1 MAYEVEVPV
10 RHRTLWLAF
19 TDPEKMAR
27 AVPGLTVDAVQAVD
41 AADAPE
47 GVSGDVVA
55 GRLKLRVGAGTI
67 TYRGTAL
74 IAAAEAQAGTLDIA
88 VDVAQARGNG
98 SLAGYLR
105 IALTPSGDKTTV
117 SVVPELELSGRA
129 LDFRSGELAEAASLL
144 AGQWLTALADE
155 YLEAEAEAEAAA
167 EGEAE
172 PVGEPAAVVEAEPMA
187 EAAAV
192 AVAEAEPVAE
202 SEAESVVV
210 EAGPVS
216 EPAGVEAEPAAEA
229 ETTEPVVESAAESAP
244 GSAVESAAR
253 QRNPASSTPEPLLDD
268 SLSGDP
274 LEPVWR
280 GEFEKSPWLP
290 ALGVLAAVL
299 LFRRGRRRRRR
310 KRETRGLTS

>member
-1 MAYEVEVPV
+1 
-10 RHRTLWLAF
+10 
-19 TDPEKMAR
+19 
-27 AVPGLTVDAVQAVD
+27 
-41 AADAPE
+41 
-47 GVSGDVVA
+47 
-55 GRLKLRVGAGTI
+55 
-67 TYRGTAL
+67 
-74 IAAAEAQAGTLDIA
+74 
-88 VDVAQARGNG
+88 
-98 SLAGYLR
+98 
-105 IALTPSGDKTTV
+105 
-117 SVVPELELSGRA
+117 
-129 LDFRSGELAEAASLL
+129 
-144 AGQWLTALADE
+144 
-155 YLEAEAEAEAAA
+155 
-167 EGEAE
+167 
-172 PVGEPAAVVEAEPMA
+172 
-187 EAAAV
+187 
-192 AVAEAEPVAE
+192 VAEAEPVAE

>member
-167 EGEAE
+167 AAEGEAE
-172 PVGEPAAVVEAEPMA
+172 PVAEPMA